1 MRFNVKIIEF
11 YRLSQ
16 LDIWGCTH
24 CNIFLTISDM
34 KNSMLS
40 FDFCKVLNLTHFR
53 SFFTGQSNIP
63 KNARLFI
70 MGSLI
75 GCHGNGLSNC
85 SKRLKNTT
93 KLAIF
98 LKSGNF
104 FDEVEVFYYFQC
116 YSHYPENRY
125 LCFITQIK
133 EKFLPEVEGNSTLL
147 YSKTDL

>member
-1 MRFNVKIIEF
+1 MPCLTFSFRTQWNESATTSHCS
-11 YRLSQ
+11 YLGYSLSY

-24 CNIFLTISDM
+24 CNIFLTISYM

-85 SKRLKNTT
+85 VKTLKNTT
-93 KLAIF
+93 KLTIF
-98 LKSGNF
+98 LRSGNF
-104 FDEVEVFYYFQC
+104 LMKLRYFTIL
-116 YSHYPENRY
+116 SVIP
-125 LCFITQIK
+125 ITMKIDIYD
-133 EKFLPEVEGNSTLL
+133 S
-147 YSKTDL
+147 